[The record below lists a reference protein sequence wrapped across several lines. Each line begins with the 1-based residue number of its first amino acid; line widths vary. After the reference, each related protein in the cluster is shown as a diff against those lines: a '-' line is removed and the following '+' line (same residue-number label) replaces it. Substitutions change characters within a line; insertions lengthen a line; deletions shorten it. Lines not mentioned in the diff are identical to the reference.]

1 MVELLFI
8 GGTVI
13 RSFRSCQGGWGDWG
27 WGGVGGGGGGV
38 TNAFSSNLNTVNLK
52 IFPNHGAIFT

>member
-27 WGGVGGGGGGV
+27 WGGGVG
-38 TNAFSSNLNTVNLK
+38 SQMH
-52 IFPNHGAIFT
+52 FPVI